1 MNKGIRLQLVL
12 AKAGVASR
20 RGSETLIT
28 AGRVSVNG
36 QVVTEL
42 GTRVDPV
49 ADQVTVDGKSIQHE
63 VPAYFLLNK
72 PKGYVTTASD
82 PEGRQTVFELLPDRS
97 TRLFAVGRLDYNT
110 EGALLLTNDG
120 ELAHVLMHPSRGV
133 EKVYHA
139 KMRGH
144 ISEEQADRLRHGVVL
159 PPARVLDST
168 GRPVENPYPQRR
180 GAPEKQERS
189 APCGVTVRKDT
200 GQHSWLEFV
209 LHEGKNRQ
217 IHRMAEAIG
226 SSLLKLQRVQY
237 ASLSIADLPIGEVRE
252 LSKREV
258 AELRRS
264 VGLTPALAVPA
275 SVTAAAAAKSAAA
288 KPAPAKAFVAKPFP
302 KPAAAR
308 PGRPAPRDELPA
320 RKPPRPQRAPEPAYD
335 DRRSAG
341 SAGRGGQGPKSR
353 DSRAPGRAPARE
365 PAREP
370 GRAPSRSP
378 DGRGPRRPTY
388 APSSP
393 R

>member
-1 MNKGIRLQLVL
+1 MNNGIRLQLVL

-28 AGRVSVNG
+28 AGRVAVNG

-49 ADQVTVDGKSIQHE
+49 SDQVTVDGKSIQQE
-63 VPAYFLLNK
+63 APAYFLLNK

-97 TRLFAVGRLDYNT
+97 KRLFAVGRLDYNT

-133 EKVYHA
+133 EKIYHA

-144 ISEEQADRLRHGVVL
+144 ISEEQADKLRHGVVL

-189 APCGVTVRKDT
+189 APCGVVVRKDT

-237 ASLSIADLPIGEVRE
+237 AGLSIADLPIGEVRE

-264 VGLTPALAVPA
+264 VGLTAALAVPA
-275 SVTAAAAAKSAAA
+275 SVAAAAAAAKAAAKPVAPKPFTPKPFPA
-288 KPAPAKAFVAKPFP
+288 KPAPAKSAA
-302 KPAAAR
+302 KPAA
-308 PGRPAPRDELPA
+308 RPAPRGEAPE
-320 RKPPRPQRAPEPAYD
+320 RRPPRPQPAYD
-335 DRRSAG
+335 ERRG
-341 SAGRGGQGPKSR
+341 AGRDGQGPKDKESR
-353 DSRAPGRAPARE
+353 GPARAPARSDS
-365 PAREP
+365 
-370 GRAPSRSP
+370 RAPSRSP
-378 DGRGPRRPTY
+378 DGRAPRRPTY
-388 APSSP
+388 APSLP